1 MNWGTGVCPMNWGLF
16 VLPSGIFLGI
26 SSLVFSKTQHVA
38 RGLCV
43 VVRDRA
49 GFFEK
54 MGQRWAKIGFFGF
67 IGKFSHFFFL
77 NLVYKESSY
86 CLLYS
91 CTNPILGKNLFPEIW
106 PKYSWLIK
114 LQDFAID
121 YISRTQRWKSLIF
134 CMLILINGN

>member
-49 GFFEK
+49 RFFEK

-67 IGKFSHFFFL
+67 IGKFSHYFFSEFGL
-77 NLVYKESSY
+77 
-86 CLLYS
+86 
-91 CTNPILGKNLFPEIW
+91 
-106 PKYSWLIK
+106 
-114 LQDFAID
+114 
-121 YISRTQRWKSLIF
+121 
-134 CMLILINGN
+134 